1 MKESRTNMKEL
12 LSLPKLYQ
20 LKQRFHQP
28 EIQDIPAEIHNQLG
42 TLDLKKT
49 IKPGQSVAIT
59 AGSRGIRHIDVITK
73 TVVDEIKSLGA
84 RPFIIPAMG
93 SHGGGTAEGQLEV
106 LSGYGITEETMGC
119 PVKSSMETVII
130 GKTRLGTNVYLD
142 RFAAEADHIGVV
154 NRIKP
159 HTKLIGEIE
168 SGLLKMCLI
177 GLGKRDGARTY
188 HRAADYYSWMEILE
202 SVADIVIK
210 QAPISFGLGL
220 IQNAQEN
227 IGKIIGMLPQEF
239 YKQEK
244 QLLRESREMMGKL
257 PFKDVDLLIVD
268 EMGKDISG
276 TGMDTNITGRK
287 DDSTMKVIH
296 LFVRDLTPATH
307 GNAQGIGL
315 ADFSTKRLVD
325 KIDFNALY
333 INSLTAHRTDSC
345 KIPMYFDTDYEVLQI
360 ATEMAGIEDP
370 AEYKLIWIKNTLELE
385 TVYISE
391 AYRKRIADGDTL
403 EITNGP
409 VAINFN
415 GEGNLVSP
423 FTGT

>member
-1 MKESRTNMKEL
+1 MKEL